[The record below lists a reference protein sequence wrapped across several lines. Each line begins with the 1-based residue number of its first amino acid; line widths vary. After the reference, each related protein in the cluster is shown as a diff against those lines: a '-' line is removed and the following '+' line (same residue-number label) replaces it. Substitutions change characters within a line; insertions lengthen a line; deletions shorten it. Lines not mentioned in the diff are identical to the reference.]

1 MSNKTYACVRFNQS
15 HALTRFF
22 PHRHDGASLASDRQ
36 ANLGICFALSLHWL
50 KRIASFANE
59 GARERIEF
67 IGSEASI
74 VHCVQAQLYYM
85 LPYHVGERKFLS
97 KFHGRDRH
105 LETAKVFG
113 FSKYARLFSSYGY
126 DDEISR
132 SGISFPYLRFLLA
145 SNTIRE
151 RARAVTSCISAPST
165 SHVLSIS
172 HKTNN
177 DYNVGHALACS
188 MSRGVLFFFDPNI
201 GEIHVPES
209 DVHDFLINTL
219 TSFDRQ
225 IQLAS
230 VEVARLS

>member
-1 MSNKTYACVRFNQS
+1 MPNKTYACVRFDQS

-22 PHRHDGASLASDRQ
+22 PHRRDGTSLASDRQ

-50 KRIASFANE
+50 RRIAAFANE

-67 IGSEASI
+67 IGSETSI
-74 VHCVQAQLYYM
+74 VQCVQAQLYYM

-113 FSKYARLFSSYGY
+113 FSQYARLFKSDSYE
-126 DDEISR
+126 DLSR
-132 SGISFPYLRFLLA
+132 SGISFPYLHFLLA

-151 RARAVTSCISAPST
+151 RARAVTSCISAPRT
-165 SHVLSIS
+165 NHIFSIT
-172 HKTNN
+172 HKAN
-177 DYNVGHALACS
+177 DGYTTGHALACS
-188 MSRGVLFFFDPNI
+188 MSSGVLFVFDPNI

-209 DVHDFLINTL
+209 DIHDFLINTL
-219 TSFDRQ
+219 SSFDRQ
-225 IQLAS
+225 LQFTS